1 MTAKPTND
9 GSPGSSRGRNRR
21 SRSRGGGGGGGG
33 GGNAPAASDS
43 GPHNNAG
50 GNKGGG
56 GGGNRGGKGGG
67 KGGNKRR
74 SQQNNRR
81 GRNRRSNPQQ
91 DTTSFWGEASRL
103 PEPKTDV
110 RITDDPDAVPRS
122 LGTPPLPGQEAIA
135 GHYFA
140 AVYDRAVA
148 TAGALAAAGGLI
160 DPDALTGDD

>member
-1 MTAKPTND
+1 MTAKSNND
-9 GSPGSSRGRNRR
+9 GSPGGARGRNRR
-21 SRSRGGGGGGGG
+21 SRSRGGGGGGG
-33 GGNAPAASDS
+33 NAPASDS
-43 GPHNNAG
+43 GPRNNAG
-50 GNKGGG
+50 GNKGNTK
-56 GGGNRGGKGGG
+56 GGNNKGGG
-67 KGGNKRR
+67 KRR

-81 GRNRRSNPQQ
+81 GRNRRSNQQQ
-91 DTTSFWGEASRL
+91 DTTSFWGEASQL

-160 DPDALTGDD
+160 DPNSLTDE

>member
-1 MTAKPTND
+1 MTAKPNND
-9 GSPGSSRGRNRR
+9 GSPGGSRGRNRR
-21 SRSRGGGGGGGG
+21 SRSRGGGGGGG
-33 GGNAPAASDS
+33 NAPAPES
-43 GPHNNAG
+43 GPRNNAG
-50 GNKGGG
+50 GNKS
-56 GGGNRGGKGGG
+56 GGNSAGGSKGGG
-67 KGGNKRR
+67 TKSGGKRR

-81 GRNRRSNPQQ
+81 SRNRRSNQQQ
-91 DTTSFWGEASRL
+91 DTTSFWGEASQL

-160 DPDALTGDD
+160 DPNALTDDD

>member
-1 MTAKPTND
+1 MTAKPNND
-9 GSPGSSRGRNRR
+9 GSPGGSRGRNRR

-33 GGNAPAASDS
+33 GNAPSSGS
-43 GPHNNAG
+43 GPQNNAG

-56 GGGNRGGKGGG
+56 NKGGGG
-67 KGGNKRR
+67 KGGKRR

-81 GRNRRSNPQQ
+81 SRNRRSNQQQ
-91 DTTSFWGEASRL
+91 DTTSFWGEASQL

-160 DPDALTGDD
+160 DPNALTDDD

>member
-1 MTAKPTND
+1 MTAKPNNA
-9 GSPGSSRGRNRR
+9 GSPGGSRGRNRR

-33 GGNAPAASDS
+33 GNAPSSGS
-43 GPHNNAG
+43 GPQNNAG

-56 GGGNRGGKGGG
+56 NKGGGG
-67 KGGNKRR
+67 KGGKRR

-81 GRNRRSNPQQ
+81 SRNRRSNQQ
-91 DTTSFWGEASRL
+91 QETTSFWGEASQL

-160 DPDALTGDD
+160 DPNALTDDD

>member
-1 MTAKPTND
+1 MTAKPNND
-9 GSPGSSRGRNRR
+9 GSPGGSRGRNRR
-21 SRSRGGGGGGGG
+21 SRGRGGSGGDSGGGKNSAADNGPRNNAGNKG
-33 GGNAPAASDS
+33 GGNQ
-43 GPHNNAG
+43 GG

-56 GGGNRGGKGGG
+56 KGG
-67 KGGNKRR
+67 KRR

-81 GRNRRSNPQQ
+81 GRNRRSNQPQ
-91 DTTSFWGEASRL
+91 DTTSFWGEASQL
-103 PEPKTDV
+103 PDPKTDV

-160 DPDALTGDD
+160 DPNALTED